1 MGQTPNKMLTS
12 IDSTLGYDEIVRMR
26 SEALTL
32 RALTQTLPLR
42 TWIEQFIAECDSKL
56 PSHKC
61 WLEDN
66 DENIVLESHGDLRKH
81 ILAHVEFEF
90 EGLEQVGY
98 ACVKR
103 YELKH
108 QIEPESYN
116 QSPPGL
122 YERYPYL
129 YRIRISH
136 ETWLQLT
143 KLYCERIIKKQNKA
157 EDDRVNGS

>member
-1 MGQTPNKMLTS
+1 MLTS
-12 IDSTLGYDEIVRMR
+12 IDSTLGYAEIVRMR

-32 RALTQTLPLR
+32 RAMTQTLPLR
-42 TWIEQFIAECDSKL
+42 KWLEEFITECDSKL

-61 WLEDN
+61 WLEDDD
-66 DENIVLESHGDLRKH
+66 DENIVLESNDDLRKH
-81 ILAHVEFEF
+81 ILAHIEFEF

-98 ACVKR
+98 ATVKR

-108 QIEPESYN
+108 QKEPAGYN
-116 QSPPGL
+116 QSPPGI
-122 YERYPYL
+122 YKRYPYL

-143 KLYCERIIKKQNKA
+143 KLHCDRIIKKQNKA
-157 EDDRVNGS
+157 KDDRVNGS